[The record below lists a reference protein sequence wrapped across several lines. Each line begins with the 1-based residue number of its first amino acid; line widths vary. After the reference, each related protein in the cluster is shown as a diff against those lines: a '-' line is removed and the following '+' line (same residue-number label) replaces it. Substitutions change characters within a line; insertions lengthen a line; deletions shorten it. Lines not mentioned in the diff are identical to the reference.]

1 MPMTREEE
9 LAANLR
15 DFFRQ
20 KEEAELKIRT
30 LDSLI
35 RVQGTEYWRLQG
47 MVGMP
52 RIERLKQAVTV

>member
-1 MPMTREEE
+1 MTREQE

-15 DFFRQ
+15 DFFQQ
-20 KEEAELKIRT
+20 KADAELKIRT

-35 RVQGTEYWRLQG
+35 RLQGTEYWRLQG

-52 RIERLKQAVTV
+52 RIERLKEAVKL